1 MYSCILL
8 LFNCAL
14 TLGVGVYYPADGTL
28 VLPNSTISSMY
39 HLTNAL
45 SAGSKDVYVYVEPG
59 HTLVHESH
67 RPFNGD
73 LSERFNI
80 TTPSVEGPFAIVY
93 YDFIVAGVQN
103 WPSVTVTTVGLYVT
117 SVIPTP
123 TAIPTPVYR

>member
-1 MYSCILL
+1 MCSCILL
-8 LFNCAL
+8 LFNFAL

-39 HLTNAL
+39 HLSNAL
-45 SAGSKDVYVYVEPG
+45 SSGSKDVYVYVEPG
-59 HTLVHESH
+59 HSL
-67 RPFNGD
+67 
-73 LSERFNI
+73 
-80 TTPSVEGPFAIVY
+80 GPFAIVY